1 MLNKNNKT
9 VVDFI
14 YNEQLPLQ
22 DFEYRNLLTQ
32 SKELLVTP
40 LKVMALL
47 IAISGLFAM
56 VFEVRYF
63 SQYSINVYV
72 TRLLATLVAF
82 TVLVLMNKK
91 IGRERPIV
99 FVHLL
104 LIVIIISSGYMIYLM
119 PKTLIVN
126 AQIVG
131 LMIFTSALFLS
142 WDVKNQ
148 IIVAI
153 YYNVVFASAI
163 LLNDVSIYFLPN
175 MYESVIFIL
184 FLSVISV
191 IGSAVNYKLRMQLAE
206 KSYRVKLS
214 ENKYRSIFNNSAEGM
229 FQTSLDGKFLTV
241 NNALVNILG
250 YKRKEELKKL
260 NIEFDIYKYVGERK
274 KLIKELYEKGE
285 VRNKQI
291 TLKRKDGSD
300 VIVLLNDKIF
310 VDDNGN
316 KTYFEGTIKDVTEQ
330 VLAENRRKKAEEELR
345 KEKIRSDGL
354 AKQALQSNMVKSQ
367 FLANMSHEIR
377 TPMNGIIGFLSLIE
391 RGSYSNIEEMKQFA
405 NNARTS
411 AESLLDIIND
421 ILDLS
426 KIESG
431 KMSLE
436 KIDFN
441 LDEIIE
447 ESISILSTKTMEKGL
462 KIEKELDRYTPV
474 YLKGDPKRIRQVFIN
489 LLSNAVKFTERGS
502 IKIHITS
509 KEIDSDT
516 FEIFAS
522 VQDSGIGIPTD
533 RLDALFKPFSQ
544 VDGSHTRKYGGT
556 GLGLAICKE
565 FVNLMGGDIG
575 VESSK
580 NVGSKFYFTM
590 KLEQGDKEKVVRPD
604 SFNIGGLSS
613 SDLARKESETNK
625 SKMTK
630 EARSE
635 YKILLAEDNFINQKV
650 ALRILSEAGYNS
662 EAVLNG
668 IEAVKAVEEKDFDV
682 VLMDVQMPEMDG
694 LTATKKIRALKTKK
708 KNVPIIAITAHALM
722 GDKEKCFEA
731 GMDDYLS
738 KPIKSDVLVEKV
750 DKWLDV
756 KVEPQQ
762 GENKSQT
769 LKKDVVFDFEHL
781 EKMSAGDKE
790 FEADLI
796 DTYLEDVDIRYEKL
810 ITAIEESES
819 GGVVTEAHT
828 IKGASY
834 SVGAKK
840 VGDEAYGIELS
851 GKLNDLKSALER
863 LPKLKKAIDETKE
876 ILKNVVS

>member
-1 MLNKNNKT
+1 MLNKNNKNI
-9 VVDFI
+9 VDFI
-14 YNEQLPLQ
+14 YNEQVPLE
-22 DFEYRNLLTQ
+22 DIEYKNLVRQ

-63 SQYSINVYV
+63 SQYSVNVYV
-72 TRLLATLVAF
+72 TRLLATLIAF

-104 LIVIIISSGYMIYLM
+104 LIVIIVSSGYMIYLM

-163 LLNDVSIYFLPN
+163 LLNDTSIYFLPN

-184 FLSVISV
+184 FLSIISV

-214 ENKYRSIFNNSAEGM
+214 ENKYRSIFDNSAEGM
-229 FQTSLDGKFLTV
+229 FQTSIDGRFLTV
-241 NNALVNILG
+241 NQALINILG
-250 YKRKEELKKL
+250 YSNKEELIKL
-260 NIEFDIYKYVGERK
+260 NIEFDVYKYVGERK
-274 KLIKELYEKGE
+274 KLIKELYEKGG
-285 VRNKQI
+285 VKNKQL

-300 VIVLLNDKIF
+300 VIVRLSDRIF
-310 VDDNGN
+310 ENGN
-316 KTYFEGTIKDVTEQ
+316 KTYFEGTMQDITEQ
-330 VLAENRRKKAEEELR
+330 VLADSRRRKAEEELR
-345 KEKIRSDGL
+345 KEKIRADAL

-391 RGSYSNIEEMKQFA
+391 RGAYNNIEEMRQFA
-405 NNARTS
+405 NTAKTS

-441 LDEIIE
+441 LDEVIE
-447 ESISILSTKTMEKGL
+447 ESMSILTTRVNEKGL
-462 KIEKELDRYTPV
+462 KVVKEIDRHTPV

-489 LLSNAVKFTERGS
+489 LLSNAVKFTEKGS
-502 IKIHITS
+502 VIIHITS
-509 KEIDSDT
+509 KEIDT
-516 FEIFAS
+516 NTIEVFAS
-522 VQDSGIGIPTD
+522 VQDSGIGIPSD
-533 RLDALFKPFSQ
+533 RVDALFKPFSQ

-565 FVNLMGGDIG
+565 FINLMGGNIG
-575 VESSK
+575 VESTK

-590 KLEQGDKEKVVRPD
+590 KFELGDKEKVVRPD
-604 SFNIGGLSS
+604 TYFESASGTETV
-613 SDLARKESETNK
+613 RKELTVPAVK
-625 SKMTK
+625 ITK
-630 EARSE
+630 EMRGE
-635 YKILLAEDNFINQKV
+635 FKILLAEDNFINQKV
-650 ALRILSEAGYNS
+650 ALRILSEVGYNAD
-662 EAVLNG
+662 AVVNG
-668 IEAVKAVEEKDFDV
+668 AAAVKAVEEGKYDV
-682 VLMDVQMPEMDG
+682 ILMDIQMPEMDG
-694 LTATKKIRALKTKK
+694 MTATKVIRSLKTEK
-708 KNVPIIAITAHALM
+708 KNIPIIAITAHALM
-722 GDKEKCFEA
+722 GDKEKCIEA
-731 GMDDYLS
+731 GMNDYLS
-738 KPIKSDVLVEKV
+738 KPIKSEILIQKV
-750 DKWLDV
+750 DKWLNVKAESKSEPDKDQTAKEDV
-756 KVEPQQ
+756 
-762 GENKSQT
+762 
-769 LKKDVVFDFEHL
+769 LFDFDHL
-781 EKMSAGDKE
+781 QKMSAGDKA

-796 DTYLEDVDIRYEKL
+796 ETYFEDVVSRFQNLE
-810 ITAIEESES
+810 TSIEESES
-819 GGVVTEAHT
+819 SKVVSEAHT

-863 LPKLKKAIDETKE
+863 LPKLKKAIEETKAL
-876 ILKNVVS
+876 LKQSV